1 MYYEVS
7 VYYKAT
13 IEADCFKIDKDELH
27 KFLVFLTTRVH
38 NLQCFNV
45 MVKQAQYEPEDTIIN
60 NIYAH

>member
-7 VYYKAT
+7 VYYKGT

-38 NLQCFNV
+38 NLHSFNV
-45 MVKQAQYEPEDTIIN
+45 IKRMVKEEPNDSWTQV
-60 NIYAH
+60 

>member
-38 NLQCFNV
+38 NLHSFNV
-45 MVKQAQYEPEDTIIN
+45 IKRMVKEEPNDSWTQV
-60 NIYAH
+60 